1 MNRTRYLTDAVGITL
16 HDTIEEGDDLLT
28 ALNALCGPFDVLEDP
43 YPDWHPAPYSFQGM
57 LRPFLYPEITGQ
69 SYRSLAQYPELAE
82 AFDLE

>member
-1 MNRTRYLTDAVGITL
+1 
-16 HDTIEEGDDLLT
+16 
-28 ALNALCGPFDVLEDP
+28 
-43 YPDWHPAPYSFQGM
+43 M